1 MRKIFYILTIVFG
14 ISLIG
19 FSFTIFPSAYAVCG
33 ANYTGTCYDT
43 GNLPY
48 RCGVDEIP
56 LYLEHSFD
64 LKKSTMPSGKMYS
77 DVSGICLNEEKQILK
92 ISLFSA
98 YFTTGQM
105 TINIPRENLNP
116 QTPSCEDDAFQIER
130 HGKITSYEET
140 KTDAF
145 REITFPI
152 MANDNT
158 ITIHVENPENT
169 KSCDEKI
176 TELRTYTLEEALEI
190 QRIRTGLPITN
201 NPSPLNNT
209 YPEELT
215 AEMIEEMKEIA
226 KRWNSPPL
234 KQFRDYEIEPNNI
247 NCKAG
252 LELILKNSDG
262 SPSCVKPATAEKL
275 IKRGWTNPL

>member
-1 MRKIFYILTIVFG
+1 MRKIFYSLTIVFG

-19 FSFTIFPSAYAVCG
+19 FSFTIFPYAYAMCA
-33 ANYTGTCYDT
+33 ANSTGPCYDA

-48 RCGVDEIP
+48 RCGVDETP
-56 LYLEHSFD
+56 LYLEHTFD
-64 LKKSTMPSGKMYS
+64 LKKSIVPSGKMLS
-77 DVSGICLNEEKQILK
+77 DVSNICLNEEKQILK

-98 YFTTGQM
+98 YFTKGEM
-105 TINIPRENLNP
+105 TINIPREFFNP
-116 QTPSCEDDAFQIER
+116 LTSSCEDDVFQIER
-130 HGKITSYEET
+130 SGKYTSIKET

-152 MANDNT
+152 MVNDDR
-158 ITIHVENPENT
+158 ITIFAENSENT
-169 KSCDEKI
+169 KLCDENI
-176 TELRTYTLEEALEI
+176 AESRTYTLEEALEI
-190 QRIRTGLPITN
+190 QRIRASLPITN

-215 AEMIEEMKEIA
+215 AEMIEEMREITN
-226 KRWNSPPL
+226 RWNSSPL

-247 NCKAG
+247 NCKVG
-252 LELILKNSDG
+252 LELILKNSNG

-275 IKRGWTNPL
+275 IERGWAKI